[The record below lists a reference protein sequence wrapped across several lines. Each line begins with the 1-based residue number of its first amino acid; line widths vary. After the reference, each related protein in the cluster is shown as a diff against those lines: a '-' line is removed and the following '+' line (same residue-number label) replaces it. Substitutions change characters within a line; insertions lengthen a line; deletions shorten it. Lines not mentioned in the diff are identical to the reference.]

1 MNEQIRT
8 EIELL
13 IIQFY
18 QQHEV
23 LQALSEELRE
33 RTSSTLI
40 DFEQMCE
47 EVIVAQ
53 DTDLSS
59 KEREDRMI
67 RADYYNEEFYKQSGN
82 WFLTIQDWQLQ
93 YEKLEDLRDE
103 IERYHKMIYGI
114 GIGLDEFEG
123 FGVFEV
129 EFETDEL
136 EFEDFEIGFEDWFDS
151 DLFDEGGD
159 VE

>member
-1 MNEQIRT
+1 MDEHTRT
-8 EIELL
+8 EVELL

-18 QQHEV
+18 QQHEL

-40 DFEQMCE
+40 DFEQMCK

-53 DTDLSS
+53 DSELSS
-59 KEREDRMI
+59 KEREERMI

-82 WFLTIQDWQLQ
+82 WFLTIQDWQHQ

-103 IERYHKMIYGI
+103 IERYYKMIYGS
-114 GIGLDEFEG
+114 GIGLDDFEG
-123 FGVFEV
+123 FDDFEI
-129 EFETDEL
+129 EFEMDEFD
-136 EFEDFEIGFEDWFDS
+136 FEDFYIGRDLEID

-159 VE
+159 DE

>member
-1 MNEQIRT
+1 MNKQIRT

-47 EVIVAQ
+47 EVIVSHPEM
-53 DTDLSS
+53 SS
-59 KEREDRMI
+59 KEREDRMT
-67 RADYYNEEFYKQSGN
+67 RADYYSEEFYKQSGN
-82 WFLTIQDWQLQ
+82 WFLTIQDWQDQ
-93 YEKLEDLRDE
+93 FEKLGDLRDE
-103 IERYHKMIYGI
+103 IERYYKMIYGS
-114 GIGLDEFEG
+114 GIGLDDFEG
-123 FGVFEV
+123 FD
-129 EFETDEL
+129 EFEIEFEMDEFD
-136 EFEDFEIGFEDWFDS
+136 FEDFYIGRDLEID

>member
-1 MNEQIRT
+1 MDERTRT
-8 EIELL
+8 EVELL

-18 QQHEV
+18 QQHEL

-53 DTDLSS
+53 DIELSS
-59 KEREDRMI
+59 KEREERMT

-82 WFLTIQDWQLQ
+82 WFLIIREWQGQ
-93 YEKLEDLRDE
+93 YKKLVDLRDE
-103 IERYHKMIYGI
+103 IERYYEMFYEPGV
-114 GIGLDEFEG
+114 GLDGFEMEFEMD
-123 FGVFEV
+123 
-129 EFETDEL
+129 EF
-136 EFEDFEIGFEDWFDS
+136 EFEDFEIDFDDFDW
-151 DLFDEGGD
+151 E
-159 VE
+159 E